1 MTAVRE
7 LPADY
12 REARRTVLTEQR
24 LLLRL
29 NLIGLVLLIAAGA
42 AMLALAMAVAAA
54 QPGRPAGPEIAWWLS
69 LLLALLV
76 LPLHEVV
83 HGAAILAVGHRPR
96 FGAKLDKGILYA
108 TADQALFT
116 RNQYLLVALAPAVV
130 LSLAGALALPL
141 APTGW
146 WWTIG
151 LAVILNA
158 SGAVGDLWAALQIVR
173 HPASALIRDTE
184 DGFIVY
190 LRQPAAP

>member
-158 SGAVGDLWAALQIVR
+158 SGAVGDLWAAFQIMR

-190 LRQPAAP
+190 LRQPSAP